1 MKNNSSNGQ
10 PTASRPAANDSP
22 VLTETLR
29 RLRNQTPAES
39 LGLAAGSGLMKPF
52 LQAAAASLILLA
64 LLTVVPY
71 FVDPPKSAEAKG
83 PPPIPEK
90 PEATPSETPK
100 DQQPSKPGPEGTAKT
115 PTPASPKGNKGD
127 DILNKLGEN
136 GTKTAS
142 PKVNPLDKKDDDLLK
157 DIK

>member
-1 MKNNSSNGQ
+1 MKNNSTNGQ
-10 PTASRPAANDSP
+10 MNAATRPADSP
-22 VLTETLR
+22 VLTETLK

-39 LGLAAGSGLMKPF
+39 LGLPAGSGLMKPF
-52 LQAAAASLILLA
+52 LQAGAATLILLA

-83 PPPIPEK
+83 PAVPEK
-90 PEATPSETPK
+90 QEPAPTETPK
-100 DQQPSKPGPEGTAKT
+100 DQGSPKPGPDNTASKATTPGT
-115 PTPASPKGNKGD
+115 KGNKAD
-127 DILNKLGEN
+127 ELLNKLGET

>member
-10 PTASRPAANDSP
+10 LTATRTAADSP

-39 LGLAAGSGLMKPF
+39 LGLAAGSGLLKPF

-83 PPPIPEK
+83 PPPIPERQE
-90 PEATPSETPK
+90 PAPSETPK

>member
-10 PTASRPAANDSP
+10 LTASRSAADLP
-22 VLTETLR
+22 VLTETLK

-39 LGLAAGSGLMKPF
+39 LGLPAGSGLLKPF
-52 LQAAAASLILLA
+52 LQATVACLILLA

-71 FVDPPKSAEAKG
+71 FVDPPRSEAKG
-83 PPPIPEK
+83 PPPIPER
-90 PEATPSETPK
+90 PEPAPGETPK
-100 DQQPSKPGPEGTAKT
+100 DQNPSKANTDGTPKT
-115 PTPASPKGNKGD
+115 QTTGAKGNKGD

-136 GTKTAS
+136 GTKSAS